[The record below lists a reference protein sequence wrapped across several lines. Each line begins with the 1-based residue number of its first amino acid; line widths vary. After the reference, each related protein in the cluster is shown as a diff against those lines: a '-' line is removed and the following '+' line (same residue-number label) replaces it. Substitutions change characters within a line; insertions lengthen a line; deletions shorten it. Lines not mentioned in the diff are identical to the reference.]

1 MERILCIVHD
11 HMLTLHCTGT
21 RQPCI
26 STSDDQGT
34 GINILSEKRPQSL
47 HMRAYEVSSERLPSA
62 GSIKMLMSSIHI
74 I

>member
-11 HMLTLHCTGT
+11 HMLTLHGI